1 MAGKMSEL
9 WKSDVVQAWRGAAP
23 KAPQPKTPGG
33 GAAPKDAPG
42 GPGPGGPGPGGPK
55 GGATPKSTI
64 ADIFFDYDSAELTS
78 SAKEALD
85 KYANTYKMAK
95 ISNKVVVEAFASTE
109 GDKDHNQKLSDKRAK
124 AVADY
129 LIAKGVT
136 NVKPEGKG
144 ETDRFSSSDL
154 AQNRRATL
162 SPRSPLTVT
171 RKDEPTEGKEPK
183 GKEPEG
189 NKPSGDEPGTKG
201 KAPIGLPPITDK
213 TKERFANEPLGVP
226 VDQVKREL
234 VDFLKELAKKQQSK
248 DGWVTSTD
256 IVYQADIALHLD
268 LGKGSAPT
276 KRGGH
281 GGRFDPETLAGQIVQ
296 DLPPRVPMKNVQKF
310 RDLEPIDKRVDPT
323 ITDHLHDKWKE
334 LQGKVHKLID
344 GIPVLPKKAK
354 DFLKEKFDEAV
365 KKGVEAILDKAMD
378 EVGVPDDAKKK
389 LKEYYQERIK
399 DIMEGKKKDEKKKK

>member
-1 MAGKMSEL
+1 MAEKMREL
-9 WKSDVVQAWRGAAP
+9 WKSAVVQAWRDGAAP
-23 KAPQPKTPGG
+23 NAKSPASDKTPGR
-33 GAAPKDAPG
+33 AAPKDAI
-42 GPGPGGPGPGGPK
+42 GGPGPGGPK

-64 ADIFFDYDSAELTS
+64 ADIFFDYDSAELTP

-85 KYANTYKMAK
+85 KYANTYKMAR
-95 ISNKVVVEAFASTE
+95 ISNKVVVEAFASSE
-109 GDKDHNQKLSDKRAK
+109 GDKDYNQKLSDKRAK

-183 GKEPEG
+183 G
-189 NKPSGDEPGTKG
+189 NKPGGEEPDSKG

-213 TKERFANEPLGVP
+213 TKDRISNEPLGVP
-226 VDQVKREL
+226 LDQVEQEL
-234 VDFLKELAKKQQSK
+234 VGFLKKLAENQQSK

-256 IVYQADIALHLD
+256 IVHQADIALHLG

-281 GGRFDPETLAGQIVQ
+281 GGRFEPKNLARQIVQ
-296 DLPPRVPMKNVQKF
+296 DLPQRVPMENVQKF
-310 RDLEPIDKRVDPT
+310 RKLEPIDKRVDPT

-365 KKGVEAILDKAMD
+365 KKGAEAILDAAMK
-378 EVGVPDDAKKK
+378 EVGVPEDAKKK

-399 DIMEGKKKDEKKKK
+399 EIMEGKKKDEKKKK